1 MDSSQTPCC
10 PDTERLPP
18 PKDREESLHARS
30 AADDYG
36 LNDITIRL
44 IAMADRMHHG
54 KNMPKDEALARTRKA
69 PDYLAARLICSA
81 AGPLSGIDIPD
92 AMSRKCSTARSSPRP
107 PSATALPSPIP

>member
-1 MDSSQTPCC
+1 M
-10 PDTERLPP
+10 
-18 PKDREESLHARS
+18 ESLHARS

-36 LNDITIRL
+36 LNDITIHL

-54 KNMPKDEALARTRKA
+54 KNMPKDEALARTREA
-69 PDYLAARLICSA
+69 PGYLAARLICST

-92 AMSRKCSTARSSPRP
+92 AMPRKCSTASSSPRP